1 MKDRKKEKGS
11 LSPDLDPDH
20 IQDQDRGRDQ
30 GRGPVLEKERGH
42 EDRLRQ
48 DHQEV
53 HREEEQEE
61 DDLFP
66 QAIHDLGP
74 DHCQFQV
81 RQVIPFVV
89 KFEDTK
95 RQRLPQRLMAKRTT
109 VFLVRCNLRLH
120 RIPLQQVLNSHH
132 HPKFLFKTEQTM
144 KLVLVCLANYW

>member
-1 MKDRKKEKGS
+1 MDRIGVKFEVKDRKKGKDS
-11 LSPDLDPDH
+11 LNPDLGLDPVP
-20 IQDQDRGRDQ
+20 IQGQDRGRGQ

-53 HREEEQEE
+53 HREEDQEE
-61 DDLFP
+61 DDLFL

-81 RQVIPFVV
+81 RQVIPFVG

-95 RQRLPQRLMAKRTT
+95 RQRLLLRLMAKRTT

-120 RIPLQQVLNSHH
+120 RTP
-132 HPKFLFKTEQTM
+132 
-144 KLVLVCLANYW
+144 